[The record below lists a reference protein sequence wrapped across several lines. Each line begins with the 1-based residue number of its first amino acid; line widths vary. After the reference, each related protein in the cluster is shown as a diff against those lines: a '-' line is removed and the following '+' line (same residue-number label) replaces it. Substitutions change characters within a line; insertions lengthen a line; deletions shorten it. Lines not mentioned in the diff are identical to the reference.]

1 MSQLQPDLPN
11 QPLADQSWFQEF
23 LAANGFTRSS
33 PTTFVRGP
41 ASLHVDGT
49 KFNADPGNGARGWS
63 TDFGDADRASVKSVL
78 EQILKMRPF
87 LTEVDLSKERIER
100 HGLERALTGLANTI
114 KDGPDTG
121 SGVQIR
127 RFLWSLYNPHHL
139 VNLWR
144 MTSVLD
150 STRAAWVVEVCAGA
164 FVGALQED
172 DIKRALLVAGEI
184 QRWEAVK
191 PTEDQNQRLDEAVG
205 KVEELL
211 RAVPPSNP
219 HTQLKRAREALWE
232 AKEALRRAKEPES
245 R

>member
-11 QPLADQSWFQEF
+11 QPLADQSWFLEF

-49 KFNADPGNGARGWS
+49 KFNADPGSGARGWS
-63 TDFGDADRASVKSVL
+63 TDFGDADRESVKSVL

-121 SGVQIR
+121 SGVRIR
-127 RFLWSLYNPHHL
+127 RSLWSLHNPHHL
-139 VNLWR
+139 VNFWR

-164 FVGALQED
+164 SVGALQED

-191 PTEDQNQRLDEAVG
+191 PTEEQNQRLDEAVG
-205 KVEELL
+205 KVEGLL
-211 RAVPPSNP
+211 LAVPPSNP

-245 R
+245 Q

>member
-1 MSQLQPDLPN
+1 MQHQEFPRR
-11 QPLADQSWFQEF
+11 PLSEQVWFVDF
-23 LAANGFTRSS
+23 LAAKGFARSS
-33 PTTFVRGP
+33 PTTFVRGA
-41 ASLHVDGT
+41 ASLSVEGT
-49 KFNADPGNGARGWS
+49 SLFADPGNGERGWS
-63 TDFGDADRASVKSVL
+63 TDFESAEPASVQAML

-87 LTEVDLSKERIER
+87 LTEVDLTKERIER
-100 HGLERALTGLANTI
+100 NSLERALTGLANTI

-245 R
+245 Q